1 MSEFTLIEASNGAKP
16 KVVGVAYSGGKM
28 SLPGWRHPVVV
39 DLAGMEIPE
48 SVPLLTNHENKTDS
62 RIGLISAAVRNNV
75 LEITGEIV
83 SDSKDA
89 ADIIA
94 QGKAGADWQLS
105 IGADVKE
112 CELVKGNREVN
123 GQEVEGP
130 FYHIKKS
137 TLREV
142 SVVAVGADAHTNMK
156 VNAKFNLVNQEGEA
170 MNNKSETK
178 SVSAVSAPNAND
190 AVPPEKK
197 PEPEQKPGNP
207 ANKPGEPEKKPDNA
221 EKKPGQAAAEATP
234 PAIQAS
240 AGDVAA
246 TAREAAQNAVK
257 AERER
262 ISAIQ
267 AICDG
272 EFPEIEREAI
282 AGGWTPEVV
291 TKKVLETIRAER
303 PAANVNISVK
313 TAPEGG
319 ELRKTIEAAMC
330 LRVGVSADQLEKSYG
345 AKTVEAGM
353 AEMDMPLKQLLI
365 ECMKLD
371 GIPYSR
377 GFDNET
383 IRAAFSSVSL
393 PGILSNVANKKLLQ
407 SYEAQ
412 PIIAMKLCSTGD
424 LNDFKENDRFRLTD
438 VGDLLPI
445 AADGEIKV
453 YAISEHIEYAGV
465 HSGDATIQFPPQKL
479 YVETM
484 RRIKKVSQQIAKALK
499 ISGPFNIQFLAKDN
513 DIKVIECNLR
523 ASRSFPFVSKVLK
536 INFIDLATR
545 IMLGLHVEKPAK
557 NAFDLDYVGIK
568 ASQFSFSRLQGAD
581 PVLGV
586 DMSST
591 GEVGCIGVD
600 TSEAILKSMLAV
612 GLRIPAKGVLLST
625 GGPKQKADMLEAAR
639 MLHAKGLPIYATGGT
654 YRYLIDNGIPCVR
667 VYWPS
672 ETDRQPQALE
682 LLHNK
687 QVDLVVNIP
696 KDLTPTELGNGHR
709 IRRAAI
715 DLNISLLTNA
725 RLASAFIRAFTT
737 LSPDDIEIVP
747 WDEY

>member
-62 RIGLISAAVRNNV
+62 RIGLISAAVRNNA

-112 CELVKGNREVN
+112 CELVKGSREVN

-156 VNAKFNLVNQEGEA
+156 VNAKFNLVNQEGET

-178 SVSAVSAPNAND
+178 SVSAVSTPND

-330 LRVGVSADQLEKSYG
+330 LRVGVSAEQLEKSYG
-345 AKTVEAGM
+345 ARTVEAGM

-445 AADGEIKV
+445 AADGEIKDGGL
-453 YAISEHIEYAGV
+453 IEE
-465 HSGDATIQFPPQKL
+465 S
-479 YVETM
+479 
-484 RRIKKVSQQIAKALK
+484 
-499 ISGPFNIQFLAKDN
+499 
-513 DIKVIECNLR
+513 
-523 ASRSFPFVSKVLK
+523 
-536 INFIDLATR
+536 
-545 IMLGLHVEKPAK
+545 AK
-557 NAFDLDYVGIK
+557 NQLDTYGKKFCLTRKMIINDDLGAFMKVPTAMGNRAARLIDQL
-568 ASQFSFSRLQGAD
+568 FFSRLLSNPAQADGKALFSTNHKNLLSGASSALSSDSLKKAIQLFLDQVDADGQPISVEPKYLLVPTALKHLAIELTQGATLIMSGTDNAVRPALNVLSDENLQVISSPYLGNSAYEGSSQTGWYLFGD
-581 PVLGV
+581 PKTVDTWEIGFLKGKRTPTVERGETDFNTLGLWFRVYFDLGV
-586 DMSST
+586 REQDHRGM
-591 GEVGCIGVD
+591 V
-600 TSEAILKSMLAV
+600 
-612 GLRIPAKGVLLST
+612 
-625 GGPKQKADMLEAAR
+625 KANGAA
-639 MLHAKGLPIYATGGT
+639 
-654 YRYLIDNGIPCVR
+654 
-667 VYWPS
+667 
-672 ETDRQPQALE
+672 
-682 LLHNK
+682 
-687 QVDLVVNIP
+687 
-696 KDLTPTELGNGHR
+696 
-709 IRRAAI
+709 
-715 DLNISLLTNA
+715 
-725 RLASAFIRAFTT
+725 
-737 LSPDDIEIVP
+737 
-747 WDEY
+747 

>member
-28 SLPGWRHPVVV
+28 SLPGWQHPVVV

-62 RIGLISAAVRNNV
+62 RIGLISAAVRNNA

-83 SDSKDA
+83 SDSRDA

-112 CELVKGNREVN
+112 CELVKGSREVN

-178 SVSAVSAPNAND
+178 SVSAVSAPND
-190 AVPPEKK
+190 AAPPEKK
-197 PEPEQKPGNP
+197 PEPEQKPGNPANKPGEP

-445 AADGEIKV
+445 AADGEIKDGGL
-453 YAISEHIEYAGV
+453 IEE
-465 HSGDATIQFPPQKL
+465 S
-479 YVETM
+479 
-484 RRIKKVSQQIAKALK
+484 
-499 ISGPFNIQFLAKDN
+499 
-513 DIKVIECNLR
+513 
-523 ASRSFPFVSKVLK
+523 
-536 INFIDLATR
+536 
-545 IMLGLHVEKPAK
+545 AK
-557 NAFDLDYVGIK
+557 NQLDTYGKKFCLTRKMIINDDLSSFMKVPTAMGNRAARLID
-568 ASQFSFSRLQGAD
+568 QLFFSRLLSNPAQADGKALFSTNHKNLLSGATSALSADSLKKAIQLFLDQVDADGQPISVEPKYLLVPTALKHLAIELTQGATLIMSGTDNAVRPALNVLSDENLQVISSPYLGNSAYEGSSQTGWYLFGD
-581 PVLGV
+581 PKTVDTWEIGFLKGKRTPTVERGETDFNTLGLWFRVYFDLGV
-586 DMSST
+586 REQDHRGM
-591 GEVGCIGVD
+591 V
-600 TSEAILKSMLAV
+600 
-612 GLRIPAKGVLLST
+612 
-625 GGPKQKADMLEAAR
+625 KANGAA
-639 MLHAKGLPIYATGGT
+639 
-654 YRYLIDNGIPCVR
+654 
-667 VYWPS
+667 
-672 ETDRQPQALE
+672 
-682 LLHNK
+682 
-687 QVDLVVNIP
+687 
-696 KDLTPTELGNGHR
+696 
-709 IRRAAI
+709 
-715 DLNISLLTNA
+715 
-725 RLASAFIRAFTT
+725 
-737 LSPDDIEIVP
+737 
-747 WDEY
+747 

>member
-28 SLPGWRHPVVV
+28 NLPGWRHPVVV

-62 RIGLISAAVRNNV
+62 RIGLISAAVRNNT

-83 SDSKDA
+83 SDSRDA

-112 CELVKGNREVN
+112 CELVKGSREVN

-178 SVSAVSAPNAND
+178 SVSAVSAPND

-197 PEPEQKPGNP
+197 PEPEQKPGNPANKPGNP

-445 AADGEIKV
+445 AADGEIKDGGL
-453 YAISEHIEYAGV
+453 IEE
-465 HSGDATIQFPPQKL
+465 S
-479 YVETM
+479 
-484 RRIKKVSQQIAKALK
+484 
-499 ISGPFNIQFLAKDN
+499 
-513 DIKVIECNLR
+513 
-523 ASRSFPFVSKVLK
+523 
-536 INFIDLATR
+536 
-545 IMLGLHVEKPAK
+545 AK
-557 NAFDLDYVGIK
+557 NQLDTYGKKFCLTRKMIINDDLGAFMKVPTAMGNRAARLIDQL
-568 ASQFSFSRLQGAD
+568 FFSRLLSNPAQADGKALFSTNHKNLLSGASSALSSDSLKKAIQLFLDQVDADGQPISVEPKYLLVPTALKHLAIELTQGATLIMSGTDNAVRPALNVLSDENLQVISSPYLGNSAYEGSSQTGWYLFGD
-581 PVLGV
+581 PKTVDTWEIGFLKGKRTPTVERGETDFNTLGLWFRVYFDLGV
-586 DMSST
+586 REQDHRGM
-591 GEVGCIGVD
+591 V
-600 TSEAILKSMLAV
+600 
-612 GLRIPAKGVLLST
+612 
-625 GGPKQKADMLEAAR
+625 KANGAA
-639 MLHAKGLPIYATGGT
+639 
-654 YRYLIDNGIPCVR
+654 
-667 VYWPS
+667 
-672 ETDRQPQALE
+672 
-682 LLHNK
+682 
-687 QVDLVVNIP
+687 
-696 KDLTPTELGNGHR
+696 
-709 IRRAAI
+709 
-715 DLNISLLTNA
+715 
-725 RLASAFIRAFTT
+725 
-737 LSPDDIEIVP
+737 
-747 WDEY
+747 

>member
-1 MSEFTLIEASNGAKP
+1 MSELTLIEASNGAKP

-112 CELVKGNREVN
+112 CELVKGCREVN

-178 SVSAVSAPNAND
+178 SVSAVSAPND
-190 AVPPEKK
+190 AAPPEKK
-197 PEPEQKPGNP
+197 PETEQKPGNP

-319 ELRKTIEAAMC
+319 VLRKTIEAAMC
-330 LRVGVSADQLEKSYG
+330 LRVGVSAEQLEKSYG
-345 AKTVEAGM
+345 ARTVEAGM

-445 AADGEIKV
+445 AADGEIKDGGL
-453 YAISEHIEYAGV
+453 IEE
-465 HSGDATIQFPPQKL
+465 S
-479 YVETM
+479 
-484 RRIKKVSQQIAKALK
+484 
-499 ISGPFNIQFLAKDN
+499 
-513 DIKVIECNLR
+513 
-523 ASRSFPFVSKVLK
+523 
-536 INFIDLATR
+536 
-545 IMLGLHVEKPAK
+545 AK
-557 NAFDLDYVGIK
+557 NQLDTYGKKFCLTRKMIINDDLGAFMKVPTAMGNRAARLIDQL
-568 ASQFSFSRLQGAD
+568 FFSRLLSNPAQADGKALFSTNHKNLLSGASSALSSDSLKKAIQLFLDQVDADGQPISVEPKYLLVPTALKHLAIELTQGATLIMSGTDNAVRPALNVLSDENLQVISSPYLGNSAYEGSSQTGWYLFGD
-581 PVLGV
+581 PKTVDTWEIGFLKGKRTPTVERGETDFNTLGLWFRVYFDLGV
-586 DMSST
+586 REQDHRGM
-591 GEVGCIGVD
+591 V
-600 TSEAILKSMLAV
+600 
-612 GLRIPAKGVLLST
+612 
-625 GGPKQKADMLEAAR
+625 KANGAA
-639 MLHAKGLPIYATGGT
+639 
-654 YRYLIDNGIPCVR
+654 
-667 VYWPS
+667 
-672 ETDRQPQALE
+672 
-682 LLHNK
+682 
-687 QVDLVVNIP
+687 
-696 KDLTPTELGNGHR
+696 
-709 IRRAAI
+709 
-715 DLNISLLTNA
+715 
-725 RLASAFIRAFTT
+725 
-737 LSPDDIEIVP
+737 
-747 WDEY
+747 

>member
-62 RIGLISAAVRNNV
+62 RIGLISAAVRNNT

-83 SDSKDA
+83 SDSRDA

-112 CELVKGNREVN
+112 CELVKGSREVN

-178 SVSAVSAPNAND
+178 SVSAVSTPND
-190 AVPPEKK
+190 AAPPEKK

-345 AKTVEAGM
+345 ARTVEAGM

-445 AADGEIKV
+445 AADGEIKDGGL
-453 YAISEHIEYAGV
+453 IEE
-465 HSGDATIQFPPQKL
+465 S
-479 YVETM
+479 
-484 RRIKKVSQQIAKALK
+484 
-499 ISGPFNIQFLAKDN
+499 
-513 DIKVIECNLR
+513 
-523 ASRSFPFVSKVLK
+523 
-536 INFIDLATR
+536 
-545 IMLGLHVEKPAK
+545 AK
-557 NAFDLDYVGIK
+557 NQLDTYGKKFCLTRKMIINDDLGAFMKVPTAMGNRAARLIDQL
-568 ASQFSFSRLQGAD
+568 FFSRLLSNPAQADGKALFSTNHKNLLSGASSALSSDSLKKAIQLFLDQVDADGQPISVEPKYLLVPTALKHLAIELTQGATLIMSGTDNAVRPALNVLSDENLQVISSPYLGNSAYEGSSQTGWYLFGD
-581 PVLGV
+581 PKTVDTWEIGFLKGKRTPTVERGETDFNTLGLWFRVYFDLGV
-586 DMSST
+586 REQDHRGM
-591 GEVGCIGVD
+591 V
-600 TSEAILKSMLAV
+600 
-612 GLRIPAKGVLLST
+612 
-625 GGPKQKADMLEAAR
+625 KANGAA
-639 MLHAKGLPIYATGGT
+639 
-654 YRYLIDNGIPCVR
+654 
-667 VYWPS
+667 
-672 ETDRQPQALE
+672 
-682 LLHNK
+682 
-687 QVDLVVNIP
+687 
-696 KDLTPTELGNGHR
+696 
-709 IRRAAI
+709 
-715 DLNISLLTNA
+715 
-725 RLASAFIRAFTT
+725 
-737 LSPDDIEIVP
+737 
-747 WDEY
+747 

>member
-28 SLPGWRHPVVV
+28 NLPGWKHPVVV

-62 RIGLISAAVRNNV
+62 RIGIISAAVRNNA

-94 QGKAGADWQLS
+94 QGRAGADWQLS

-112 CELVKGNREVN
+112 CELVRGSRTVNAREIA
-123 GQEVEGP
+123 GP
-130 FYHIKKS
+130 FYHVTKS
-137 TLREV
+137 TLREI
-142 SVVAVGADAHTNMK
+142 SVVAVGADSHTNMK
-156 VNAKFNLVNQEGEA
+156 VTANFKLSQNKTGEEIMTEEKNPKNNEVDESMKTVQDQETQAPVEPKKTGDDSAKTVAEA
-170 MNNKSETK
+170 M
-178 SVSAVSAPNAND
+178 
-190 AVPPEKK
+190 
-197 PEPEQKPGNP
+197 P
-207 ANKPGEPEKKPDNA
+207 A
-221 EKKPGQAAAEATP
+221 
-234 PAIQAS
+234 AIQAS

-313 TAPEGG
+313 TTPEGG

-330 LRVGVSADQLEKSYG
+330 LRVGVSAEQLEKSYG

-445 AADGEIKV
+445 AADGEIKDGGL
-453 YAISEHIEYAGV
+453 IEEG
-465 HSGDATIQFPPQKL
+465 
-479 YVETM
+479 
-484 RRIKKVSQQIAKALK
+484 
-499 ISGPFNIQFLAKDN
+499 
-513 DIKVIECNLR
+513 
-523 ASRSFPFVSKVLK
+523 
-536 INFIDLATR
+536 
-545 IMLGLHVEKPAK
+545 AK
-557 NAFDLDYVGIK
+557 NQLNSYGKKFCLTRRMIINDDLGAFMKVPTAMGNRAARLIDQL
-568 ASQFSFSRLQGAD
+568 FFSRLLSNPAQADGKALFSSSHKNLLSGATSALSADSLKKAIQLFLDQVDADGQPISVEPKYLLVPTALKHLAIELTQGATLIMSGSD
-581 PVLGV
+581 NTVRPAINVIADENLQVISSPYLGNSAYEGSSQSAWYLFGSPSMVDTFELGFLKGKRTPTVERGETDFNTLGIWFRVYFDLGV
-586 DMSST
+586 REQDHRGM
-591 GEVGCIGVD
+591 V
-600 TSEAILKSMLAV
+600 
-612 GLRIPAKGVLLST
+612 
-625 GGPKQKADMLEAAR
+625 KANGAA
-639 MLHAKGLPIYATGGT
+639 
-654 YRYLIDNGIPCVR
+654 
-667 VYWPS
+667 
-672 ETDRQPQALE
+672 
-682 LLHNK
+682 
-687 QVDLVVNIP
+687 
-696 KDLTPTELGNGHR
+696 
-709 IRRAAI
+709 
-715 DLNISLLTNA
+715 
-725 RLASAFIRAFTT
+725 
-737 LSPDDIEIVP
+737 
-747 WDEY
+747 

>member
-1 MSEFTLIEASNGAKP
+1 MSELTLIEASNGAKP

-62 RIGLISAAVRNNV
+62 RIGLISAAVRNNA

-112 CELVKGNREVN
+112 CELVKGSREVN

-156 VNAKFNLVNQEGEA
+156 VNAKFNLVNQEGET

-178 SVSAVSAPNAND
+178 SVSAVSAPND
-190 AVPPEKK
+190 AAPPEKK
-197 PEPEQKPGNP
+197 PETEQKPGNPANKPGEP

-319 ELRKTIEAAMC
+319 ELRKAIEAAMC

-345 AKTVEAGM
+345 ARTVEAGM

-445 AADGEIKV
+445 AADGEIKDGGL
-453 YAISEHIEYAGV
+453 IEE
-465 HSGDATIQFPPQKL
+465 S
-479 YVETM
+479 
-484 RRIKKVSQQIAKALK
+484 
-499 ISGPFNIQFLAKDN
+499 
-513 DIKVIECNLR
+513 
-523 ASRSFPFVSKVLK
+523 
-536 INFIDLATR
+536 
-545 IMLGLHVEKPAK
+545 AK
-557 NAFDLDYVGIK
+557 NQLDTYGKKFCLTRKMIINDDLGAFMKVPTAMGNRAARLIDQL
-568 ASQFSFSRLQGAD
+568 FFSRLLSNPAQADGKALFSTNHKNLLSGASSALSSDSLKKAIQLFLDQVDADGQPISVEPKYLLVPTALKHLAIELTQGATLIMSGTDNAVRPALNVLSDENLQVISSPYLGNSAYEGSSQTGWYLFGD
-581 PVLGV
+581 PKTVDTWEIGFLKGKRTPTVERGETDFNTLGLWFRVYFDLGV
-586 DMSST
+586 REQDHRGM
-591 GEVGCIGVD
+591 V
-600 TSEAILKSMLAV
+600 
-612 GLRIPAKGVLLST
+612 
-625 GGPKQKADMLEAAR
+625 KANGAA
-639 MLHAKGLPIYATGGT
+639 
-654 YRYLIDNGIPCVR
+654 
-667 VYWPS
+667 
-672 ETDRQPQALE
+672 
-682 LLHNK
+682 
-687 QVDLVVNIP
+687 
-696 KDLTPTELGNGHR
+696 
-709 IRRAAI
+709 
-715 DLNISLLTNA
+715 
-725 RLASAFIRAFTT
+725 
-737 LSPDDIEIVP
+737 
-747 WDEY
+747 

>member
-62 RIGLISAAVRNNV
+62 RIGLISAAVRNNT

-83 SDSKDA
+83 SDSRDA

-112 CELVKGNREVN
+112 CELVKGSREVN

-178 SVSAVSAPNAND
+178 NVSAVSAPND
-190 AVPPEKK
+190 AAPPEKK

-207 ANKPGEPEKKPDNA
+207 ANKPGEPANKPGEPEKKPDNA
-221 EKKPGQAAAEATP
+221 EKTPGQAAAEATP

-345 AKTVEAGM
+345 AQTVEAGM

-445 AADGEIKV
+445 AADGEIKDGGL
-453 YAISEHIEYAGV
+453 IEE
-465 HSGDATIQFPPQKL
+465 S
-479 YVETM
+479 
-484 RRIKKVSQQIAKALK
+484 
-499 ISGPFNIQFLAKDN
+499 
-513 DIKVIECNLR
+513 
-523 ASRSFPFVSKVLK
+523 
-536 INFIDLATR
+536 
-545 IMLGLHVEKPAK
+545 AK
-557 NAFDLDYVGIK
+557 NQLDTYGKKFCLTRKMIINDDLGAFMKVPTAMGNRAARLIDQL
-568 ASQFSFSRLQGAD
+568 FFSRLLSNPAQADGKALFSTNHKNLLSGASSALSSDSLKKAIQLFLDQVDADGQPISVEPKYLLVPTALKHLAIELTQGATLIMSGTDNAVRPALNVLSDENLQVISSPYLGNSAYEGSSQTGWYLFGD
-581 PVLGV
+581 PKTVDTWEIGFLKGKRTPTVERGETDFNTLGLWFRVYFDLGV
-586 DMSST
+586 REQDHRGM
-591 GEVGCIGVD
+591 V
-600 TSEAILKSMLAV
+600 
-612 GLRIPAKGVLLST
+612 
-625 GGPKQKADMLEAAR
+625 KANGAA
-639 MLHAKGLPIYATGGT
+639 
-654 YRYLIDNGIPCVR
+654 
-667 VYWPS
+667 
-672 ETDRQPQALE
+672 
-682 LLHNK
+682 
-687 QVDLVVNIP
+687 
-696 KDLTPTELGNGHR
+696 
-709 IRRAAI
+709 
-715 DLNISLLTNA
+715 
-725 RLASAFIRAFTT
+725 
-737 LSPDDIEIVP
+737 
-747 WDEY
+747 

>member
-83 SDSKDA
+83 SDSRDA

-112 CELVKGNREVN
+112 CELVKGSREVN

-178 SVSAVSAPNAND
+178 SVSAVSTPND

-197 PEPEQKPGNP
+197 PEPEQKPGEP

-221 EKKPGQAAAEATP
+221 EKTPGQAAAEATP

-246 TAREAAQNAVK
+246 TACEAAQNAVK

-330 LRVGVSADQLEKSYG
+330 LRVGVSAEQLEKSYG
-345 AKTVEAGM
+345 ARTVEAGM

-445 AADGEIKV
+445 AADGEIKDGGL
-453 YAISEHIEYAGV
+453 IEE
-465 HSGDATIQFPPQKL
+465 S
-479 YVETM
+479 
-484 RRIKKVSQQIAKALK
+484 
-499 ISGPFNIQFLAKDN
+499 
-513 DIKVIECNLR
+513 
-523 ASRSFPFVSKVLK
+523 
-536 INFIDLATR
+536 
-545 IMLGLHVEKPAK
+545 AK
-557 NAFDLDYVGIK
+557 NQLDTYGKKFCLTRKMIINDDLGAFMKVPTAMGNRAARLIDQL
-568 ASQFSFSRLQGAD
+568 FFSRLLSNPAQADGKALFSTNHKNLLSGASSALSSDSLKKAIQLFLDQVDADGQPISVEPKYLLVPTALKHLVIELTQGATLIMSGTDNAVRPALNVLSDENLQVISSPYLGNSAYEGSSQTGWYLFGD
-581 PVLGV
+581 PKTVDTWEIGFLKGKRTPTVERGETDFNTLGLWFRVYFDLGV
-586 DMSST
+586 REQDHRGM
-591 GEVGCIGVD
+591 V
-600 TSEAILKSMLAV
+600 
-612 GLRIPAKGVLLST
+612 
-625 GGPKQKADMLEAAR
+625 KANGAA
-639 MLHAKGLPIYATGGT
+639 
-654 YRYLIDNGIPCVR
+654 
-667 VYWPS
+667 
-672 ETDRQPQALE
+672 
-682 LLHNK
+682 
-687 QVDLVVNIP
+687 
-696 KDLTPTELGNGHR
+696 
-709 IRRAAI
+709 
-715 DLNISLLTNA
+715 
-725 RLASAFIRAFTT
+725 
-737 LSPDDIEIVP
+737 
-747 WDEY
+747 

>member
-28 SLPGWRHPVVV
+28 NLPGWQHPVVV

-83 SDSKDA
+83 SDSRDA

-112 CELVKGNREVN
+112 CELVKGSREVN

-156 VNAKFNLVNQEGEA
+156 VNAKFNLVNQEGET

-178 SVSAVSAPNAND
+178 SVSAVSAPND
-190 AVPPEKK
+190 AAPPEKK
-197 PEPEQKPGNP
+197 PEPEQKPGNPANKAGEP

-221 EKKPGQAAAEATP
+221 EKKPGQAAAETTP

-445 AADGEIKV
+445 AADGEIKDGGL
-453 YAISEHIEYAGV
+453 IEE
-465 HSGDATIQFPPQKL
+465 S
-479 YVETM
+479 
-484 RRIKKVSQQIAKALK
+484 
-499 ISGPFNIQFLAKDN
+499 
-513 DIKVIECNLR
+513 
-523 ASRSFPFVSKVLK
+523 
-536 INFIDLATR
+536 
-545 IMLGLHVEKPAK
+545 AK
-557 NAFDLDYVGIK
+557 NQLDTYGKKFCLTRKMIINDDLGAFMKVPTAMGNRAARLIDQL
-568 ASQFSFSRLQGAD
+568 FFSRLLSNPAQADGKALFSTNHKNLLSGASSALSSDSLKKAIQLFLDQVDADGQPISVEPKYLLVPTALKHLAIELTQGATLIMSGTDNAVRPALNVLSDENLQVISSPYLGNSAYEGSSQTGWYLFGD
-581 PVLGV
+581 PKTVDTWEIGFLKGKRTPTVERGETDFNTLGLWFRVYFDLGV
-586 DMSST
+586 REQDHRGM
-591 GEVGCIGVD
+591 V
-600 TSEAILKSMLAV
+600 
-612 GLRIPAKGVLLST
+612 
-625 GGPKQKADMLEAAR
+625 KANGAA
-639 MLHAKGLPIYATGGT
+639 
-654 YRYLIDNGIPCVR
+654 
-667 VYWPS
+667 
-672 ETDRQPQALE
+672 
-682 LLHNK
+682 
-687 QVDLVVNIP
+687 
-696 KDLTPTELGNGHR
+696 
-709 IRRAAI
+709 
-715 DLNISLLTNA
+715 
-725 RLASAFIRAFTT
+725 
-737 LSPDDIEIVP
+737 
-747 WDEY
+747 

>member
-28 SLPGWRHPVVV
+28 NLPGWRHPVVV

-83 SDSKDA
+83 SDSRDA

-112 CELVKGNREVN
+112 CELVKGSREVN
-123 GQEVEGP
+123 GQEVEGT

-178 SVSAVSAPNAND
+178 SVSAVSTPND

-246 TAREAAQNAVK
+246 TAHEAAQNAVK

-445 AADGEIKV
+445 AADGEIKDGGL
-453 YAISEHIEYAGV
+453 IEE
-465 HSGDATIQFPPQKL
+465 S
-479 YVETM
+479 
-484 RRIKKVSQQIAKALK
+484 
-499 ISGPFNIQFLAKDN
+499 
-513 DIKVIECNLR
+513 
-523 ASRSFPFVSKVLK
+523 
-536 INFIDLATR
+536 
-545 IMLGLHVEKPAK
+545 AK
-557 NAFDLDYVGIK
+557 NQLDTYGKKFCLTRKMIINDDLGAFMKVPTAMGNRAARLIDQL
-568 ASQFSFSRLQGAD
+568 FFSRLLSNPAQADGKALFSTNHKNLLSGASSALSSDSLKKAIQLFLDQVDADGQPISVEPKYLLVPTALKHLAIELTQGATLIMSGTDNAVRPALNVLSDENLQVISSPYLGNSAYEGASQTGWYLFGD
-581 PVLGV
+581 PKTVDTWEIGFLKGKRTPTVERGETDFNTLGLWFRVYFDLGV
-586 DMSST
+586 REQDHRGM
-591 GEVGCIGVD
+591 V
-600 TSEAILKSMLAV
+600 
-612 GLRIPAKGVLLST
+612 
-625 GGPKQKADMLEAAR
+625 KANGAA
-639 MLHAKGLPIYATGGT
+639 
-654 YRYLIDNGIPCVR
+654 
-667 VYWPS
+667 
-672 ETDRQPQALE
+672 
-682 LLHNK
+682 
-687 QVDLVVNIP
+687 
-696 KDLTPTELGNGHR
+696 
-709 IRRAAI
+709 
-715 DLNISLLTNA
+715 
-725 RLASAFIRAFTT
+725 
-737 LSPDDIEIVP
+737 
-747 WDEY
+747 

>member
-28 SLPGWRHPVVV
+28 NLPGWRHPVVV

-112 CELVKGNREVN
+112 CELVKGSREVN

-178 SVSAVSAPNAND
+178 SVSAVSAPND
-190 AVPPEKK
+190 AAPLEKK

-207 ANKPGEPEKKPDNA
+207 ANKAGEPTNKTGEPEKKPDNA

-291 TKKVLETIRAER
+291 TKKVLEMIRAER

-345 AKTVEAGM
+345 ARTVEAGM

-438 VGDLLPI
+438 VGNLLPI
-445 AADGEIKV
+445 AADGEIKDGGL
-453 YAISEHIEYAGV
+453 IEE
-465 HSGDATIQFPPQKL
+465 S
-479 YVETM
+479 
-484 RRIKKVSQQIAKALK
+484 
-499 ISGPFNIQFLAKDN
+499 
-513 DIKVIECNLR
+513 
-523 ASRSFPFVSKVLK
+523 
-536 INFIDLATR
+536 
-545 IMLGLHVEKPAK
+545 AK
-557 NAFDLDYVGIK
+557 NQLDTYGKKFCLTRKMIINDDLGAFMKVPTAMGNRAARLIDQL
-568 ASQFSFSRLQGAD
+568 FFSRLLSNPAQADGKALFSTNHKNLLSGATSALSADSLKKAIQLFLDQVDADGQPISVEPKYLLVPTALKHLAIELTQGATLIMSGTDNAVRPALNVLSDENLQVISSPYLGNSAYEGSSQTGWYLFGD
-581 PVLGV
+581 PKTVDTWEIGFLKGKRTPTVERGETDFNTLGLWFRVYFDLGV
-586 DMSST
+586 REQDHRGM
-591 GEVGCIGVD
+591 V
-600 TSEAILKSMLAV
+600 
-612 GLRIPAKGVLLST
+612 
-625 GGPKQKADMLEAAR
+625 KANGAA
-639 MLHAKGLPIYATGGT
+639 
-654 YRYLIDNGIPCVR
+654 
-667 VYWPS
+667 
-672 ETDRQPQALE
+672 
-682 LLHNK
+682 
-687 QVDLVVNIP
+687 
-696 KDLTPTELGNGHR
+696 
-709 IRRAAI
+709 
-715 DLNISLLTNA
+715 
-725 RLASAFIRAFTT
+725 
-737 LSPDDIEIVP
+737 
-747 WDEY
+747 

>member
-1 MSEFTLIEASNGAKP
+1 MSELTLIEASNGAKP

-28 SLPGWRHPVVV
+28 NLPGWRHPVVV

-62 RIGLISAAVRNNV
+62 RIGLISAAVRNNA

-112 CELVKGNREVN
+112 CELVKGSREVN

-130 FYHIKKS
+130 FYLIKKS

-178 SVSAVSAPNAND
+178 SVSAVSTPND

-197 PEPEQKPGNP
+197 PEPEQKPGEP

-345 AKTVEAGM
+345 AQTVEAGM

-445 AADGEIKV
+445 AADGEIKDGGL
-453 YAISEHIEYAGV
+453 IEE
-465 HSGDATIQFPPQKL
+465 S
-479 YVETM
+479 
-484 RRIKKVSQQIAKALK
+484 
-499 ISGPFNIQFLAKDN
+499 
-513 DIKVIECNLR
+513 
-523 ASRSFPFVSKVLK
+523 
-536 INFIDLATR
+536 
-545 IMLGLHVEKPAK
+545 AK
-557 NAFDLDYVGIK
+557 NQLDTYGKKFCLTRKMIINDDLGAFMKVPTAMGNRAARLIDQL
-568 ASQFSFSRLQGAD
+568 FFSRLLSNPAQADGKALFSTNHKNLLSGASSALSSDSLKKAIQLFLDQVDADGQPISVEPKYLLVPTALKHLAIELTQGATLIMSGTDNAVRPALNVLSDENLQVISSPYLGNSAYEGSSQTGWYLFGD
-581 PVLGV
+581 PKTVDTWEIGFLKGKRTPTVERGETDFNTLGLWFRVYFDLGV
-586 DMSST
+586 REQDHRGM
-591 GEVGCIGVD
+591 V
-600 TSEAILKSMLAV
+600 
-612 GLRIPAKGVLLST
+612 
-625 GGPKQKADMLEAAR
+625 KANGAA
-639 MLHAKGLPIYATGGT
+639 
-654 YRYLIDNGIPCVR
+654 
-667 VYWPS
+667 
-672 ETDRQPQALE
+672 
-682 LLHNK
+682 
-687 QVDLVVNIP
+687 
-696 KDLTPTELGNGHR
+696 
-709 IRRAAI
+709 
-715 DLNISLLTNA
+715 
-725 RLASAFIRAFTT
+725 
-737 LSPDDIEIVP
+737 
-747 WDEY
+747 

>member
-28 SLPGWRHPVVV
+28 NLPGWRHPVVV

-62 RIGLISAAVRNNV
+62 RIGLISAAVRNNT

-83 SDSKDA
+83 SDSRDA

-112 CELVKGNREVN
+112 CELVKGSREVN

-178 SVSAVSAPNAND
+178 SVSAVSAPND

-221 EKKPGQAAAEATP
+221 GKKSGQAAAEATP

-445 AADGEIKV
+445 AADGEIKDGGL
-453 YAISEHIEYAGV
+453 IEE
-465 HSGDATIQFPPQKL
+465 S
-479 YVETM
+479 
-484 RRIKKVSQQIAKALK
+484 
-499 ISGPFNIQFLAKDN
+499 
-513 DIKVIECNLR
+513 
-523 ASRSFPFVSKVLK
+523 
-536 INFIDLATR
+536 
-545 IMLGLHVEKPAK
+545 AK
-557 NAFDLDYVGIK
+557 NQLDTYGKKFCLTRKMIINDDLGAFMKVPTAMGNRAARLIDQL
-568 ASQFSFSRLQGAD
+568 FFSRLLSNPAQADGKALFSTNHKNLLSGASSALSSDSLKKAIQLFLDQVDADGQPISVEPKYLLVPTALKHLAIELTQGATLIMSGTDNAVRPALNVLSDENLQVISSPYLGNSAYEGSSQTGWYLFGD
-581 PVLGV
+581 PKTVDTWEIGFLKGKRTPTVERGETDFNTLGLWFRVYFDLGV
-586 DMSST
+586 REQDHRGM
-591 GEVGCIGVD
+591 V
-600 TSEAILKSMLAV
+600 
-612 GLRIPAKGVLLST
+612 
-625 GGPKQKADMLEAAR
+625 KANGAA
-639 MLHAKGLPIYATGGT
+639 
-654 YRYLIDNGIPCVR
+654 
-667 VYWPS
+667 
-672 ETDRQPQALE
+672 
-682 LLHNK
+682 
-687 QVDLVVNIP
+687 
-696 KDLTPTELGNGHR
+696 
-709 IRRAAI
+709 
-715 DLNISLLTNA
+715 
-725 RLASAFIRAFTT
+725 
-737 LSPDDIEIVP
+737 
-747 WDEY
+747 

>member
-62 RIGLISAAVRNNV
+62 RIGLISAAVRNNT

-83 SDSKDA
+83 SDSRDA

-112 CELVKGNREVN
+112 CELVKGSREVN

-178 SVSAVSAPNAND
+178 SVSAVSAPND

-221 EKKPGQAAAEATP
+221 EKKPGQAAAEVTP

-303 PAANVNISVK
+303 PVANVNISVK
-313 TAPEGG
+313 TAPESG

-330 LRVGVSADQLEKSYG
+330 LRVGVSSDQLEKSYG

-445 AADGEIKV
+445 AADGEIKDGGL
-453 YAISEHIEYAGV
+453 IEE
-465 HSGDATIQFPPQKL
+465 S
-479 YVETM
+479 
-484 RRIKKVSQQIAKALK
+484 
-499 ISGPFNIQFLAKDN
+499 
-513 DIKVIECNLR
+513 
-523 ASRSFPFVSKVLK
+523 
-536 INFIDLATR
+536 
-545 IMLGLHVEKPAK
+545 AK
-557 NAFDLDYVGIK
+557 NQLDTYGKKFCLTRKMIINDDLGAFMKVPTAMGNRAARLIDQL
-568 ASQFSFSRLQGAD
+568 FFSRLLSNPAQADGKALFSTNHKNLLSGASSALSSDSLKKAIQLFLDQVDADGQPISVEPKYLLVPTALKHLAIELTQGATLIMSGTDNAVRPALNVLSDENLQVISSPYLGNSAYEGSSQTGWYLFGD
-581 PVLGV
+581 PKTVDTWEIGFLKGKRTPTVERGETDFNTLGLWFRVYFDLGV
-586 DMSST
+586 REQDHRGM
-591 GEVGCIGVD
+591 V
-600 TSEAILKSMLAV
+600 
-612 GLRIPAKGVLLST
+612 
-625 GGPKQKADMLEAAR
+625 KANGAA
-639 MLHAKGLPIYATGGT
+639 
-654 YRYLIDNGIPCVR
+654 
-667 VYWPS
+667 
-672 ETDRQPQALE
+672 
-682 LLHNK
+682 
-687 QVDLVVNIP
+687 
-696 KDLTPTELGNGHR
+696 
-709 IRRAAI
+709 
-715 DLNISLLTNA
+715 
-725 RLASAFIRAFTT
+725 
-737 LSPDDIEIVP
+737 
-747 WDEY
+747 

>member
-1 MSEFTLIEASNGAKP
+1 
-16 KVVGVAYSGGKM
+16 
-28 SLPGWRHPVVV
+28 
-39 DLAGMEIPE
+39 MEIPE

-62 RIGLISAAVRNNV
+62 RIGLISAAVRNNA

-83 SDSKDA
+83 SDSRDA

-112 CELVKGNREVN
+112 CELVKGCREVN

-178 SVSAVSAPNAND
+178 SVSAVSAPND
-190 AVPPEKK
+190 AAHPEKK

-207 ANKPGEPEKKPDNA
+207 ANKAGEPTNKPGEPEKKPDNA

-272 EFPEIEREAI
+272 EFPEIERKAI
-282 AGGWTPEVV
+282 AGGWTPEMV

-445 AADGEIKV
+445 AADGEIKDGGL
-453 YAISEHIEYAGV
+453 IEE
-465 HSGDATIQFPPQKL
+465 S
-479 YVETM
+479 
-484 RRIKKVSQQIAKALK
+484 
-499 ISGPFNIQFLAKDN
+499 
-513 DIKVIECNLR
+513 
-523 ASRSFPFVSKVLK
+523 
-536 INFIDLATR
+536 
-545 IMLGLHVEKPAK
+545 AK
-557 NAFDLDYVGIK
+557 NQLDTYGKKFCLTRKMIINDDLSSFMKVPTAMGNRAARLID
-568 ASQFSFSRLQGAD
+568 QLFFSRLLSNPAQADGKALFSTNHKNLLSGASSALSSDSLKKAIQLFLDQVDADGQPISVEPKYLLVPTALKHLAIELTQGATLIMSGTDNAVRPALNVLSDENLQVISSPYLGNSAYEGSSQTGWYLFGD
-581 PVLGV
+581 PKTVDTWEIGFLKGKRTPTVERGETDFNTLGLWFRVYFDLGV
-586 DMSST
+586 REQDHRGM
-591 GEVGCIGVD
+591 V
-600 TSEAILKSMLAV
+600 
-612 GLRIPAKGVLLST
+612 
-625 GGPKQKADMLEAAR
+625 KANGAA
-639 MLHAKGLPIYATGGT
+639 
-654 YRYLIDNGIPCVR
+654 
-667 VYWPS
+667 
-672 ETDRQPQALE
+672 
-682 LLHNK
+682 
-687 QVDLVVNIP
+687 
-696 KDLTPTELGNGHR
+696 
-709 IRRAAI
+709 
-715 DLNISLLTNA
+715 
-725 RLASAFIRAFTT
+725 
-737 LSPDDIEIVP
+737 
-747 WDEY
+747 

>member
-28 SLPGWRHPVVV
+28 NLPWWRHPVVV

-48 SVPLLTNHENKTDS
+48 SVPLLTNHENMTDS
-62 RIGLISAAVRNNV
+62 RIGLISAAVRNNT

-83 SDSKDA
+83 SDSRDA

-112 CELVKGNREVN
+112 CELVKGSREVN

-178 SVSAVSAPNAND
+178 NVSAVSAPND
-190 AVPPEKK
+190 AAPPEKK

-207 ANKPGEPEKKPDNA
+207 ANKPGEPANKPGEPEKKPDNA
-221 EKKPGQAAAEATP
+221 EKTPGQAAAEATP

-282 AGGWTPEVV
+282 AGGWMPEVV

-345 AKTVEAGM
+345 ARTVEAGM

-445 AADGEIKV
+445 AADGEIKDGGL
-453 YAISEHIEYAGV
+453 IEE
-465 HSGDATIQFPPQKL
+465 S
-479 YVETM
+479 
-484 RRIKKVSQQIAKALK
+484 
-499 ISGPFNIQFLAKDN
+499 
-513 DIKVIECNLR
+513 
-523 ASRSFPFVSKVLK
+523 
-536 INFIDLATR
+536 
-545 IMLGLHVEKPAK
+545 AK
-557 NAFDLDYVGIK
+557 NQLDTYGKKFCLTRKMIINDDLGAFMKVPTAMGNRAARLIDQL
-568 ASQFSFSRLQGAD
+568 FFSRLLSNPAQADGKALFSTNHKNLLSGASSALSSDSLKKAIQLFLDQVDADGQPISVEPKYLLVPTALKHLAIELTQGATLIMSGTDNAVRPALNVLSDENLQVISSPYLGNSAYEGSSQTGWYLFGD
-581 PVLGV
+581 PKTVDTWEIGFLKGKRTPTVERGETDFNTLGLWFRVYFDLGV
-586 DMSST
+586 REQDHRGM
-591 GEVGCIGVD
+591 V
-600 TSEAILKSMLAV
+600 
-612 GLRIPAKGVLLST
+612 
-625 GGPKQKADMLEAAR
+625 KANGAA
-639 MLHAKGLPIYATGGT
+639 
-654 YRYLIDNGIPCVR
+654 
-667 VYWPS
+667 
-672 ETDRQPQALE
+672 
-682 LLHNK
+682 
-687 QVDLVVNIP
+687 
-696 KDLTPTELGNGHR
+696 
-709 IRRAAI
+709 
-715 DLNISLLTNA
+715 
-725 RLASAFIRAFTT
+725 
-737 LSPDDIEIVP
+737 
-747 WDEY
+747 

>member
-28 SLPGWRHPVVV
+28 NLPGWRHPVVV

-62 RIGLISAAVRNNV
+62 RIGLISAAVRNNA

-83 SDSKDA
+83 SDSRDA

-112 CELVKGNREVN
+112 CELVKGSREVN

-178 SVSAVSAPNAND
+178 SVSAVSTPND
-190 AVPPEKK
+190 AAPPEKK
-197 PEPEQKPGNP
+197 PETEQKPGNP

-221 EKKPGQAAAEATP
+221 EQKPGQAAAEATP

-345 AKTVEAGM
+345 AQTVEAGM

-445 AADGEIKV
+445 AADGEIKDGGL
-453 YAISEHIEYAGV
+453 IEE
-465 HSGDATIQFPPQKL
+465 S
-479 YVETM
+479 
-484 RRIKKVSQQIAKALK
+484 
-499 ISGPFNIQFLAKDN
+499 
-513 DIKVIECNLR
+513 
-523 ASRSFPFVSKVLK
+523 
-536 INFIDLATR
+536 
-545 IMLGLHVEKPAK
+545 AK
-557 NAFDLDYVGIK
+557 NQLDTYGKKFCLTRKMIINDDLGAFMKVPTAMGNRAARLIDQL
-568 ASQFSFSRLQGAD
+568 FFSRLLSNPAQADGKALFSTNHKNLLSGASSALSSDSLKKAIQLFLDQVDADGQPISVEPKYLLVPTALKHLAIELTQGATLIMSGTDNAVRPALNVLSDENLQVISSPYLGNSAYEGSSQTGWYLFGD
-581 PVLGV
+581 PKTVDTWEIGFLKGKRTPTVERGETDFNTLGLWFRVYFDLGV
-586 DMSST
+586 REQDHRGM
-591 GEVGCIGVD
+591 V
-600 TSEAILKSMLAV
+600 
-612 GLRIPAKGVLLST
+612 
-625 GGPKQKADMLEAAR
+625 KANGAA
-639 MLHAKGLPIYATGGT
+639 
-654 YRYLIDNGIPCVR
+654 
-667 VYWPS
+667 
-672 ETDRQPQALE
+672 
-682 LLHNK
+682 
-687 QVDLVVNIP
+687 
-696 KDLTPTELGNGHR
+696 
-709 IRRAAI
+709 
-715 DLNISLLTNA
+715 
-725 RLASAFIRAFTT
+725 
-737 LSPDDIEIVP
+737 
-747 WDEY
+747 